1 MSELVVCA
9 TDYSPQAE
17 AALAWAGTLARRA
30 GGRVDLVHVA
40 RPYHDDSRTMVF
52 EAELV
57 DAATVEATRAH
68 LREIAE
74 AASRELGVEVRPHIL
89 RGEPHEEILAHARR
103 ENAALVVLGTTSL
116 VRVER
121 WVIGSVAERTV
132 RMADRPV
139 VLVPRRQGPSPW
151 RADAPRPPRVVV
163 ALGDRDDVAG
173 LRFATDLR
181 RAGPCDVTCTHVYW
195 PVAEYARLGL
205 TGPRNPMAPD
215 PDVVKSLEPAMRR
228 KMEALAGPGQTTV
241 DIRPAWGDTTS
252 ALLIGA
258 GEQEADL
265 LVVGVERRWG
275 LGRPRSSS
283 IAERLAH
290 TSRELPIACVPSE
303 PAAAEEG
310 IPKVRTVLAVTDLSA
325 LGNAAVPYAYGL
337 LEGRAGV
344 VELCYVYERALPSPA
359 HAYEVPTWRL
369 SDGERASLVEQLR
382 ALVPPEAESL
392 GVTTHVSVVDGG
404 RAAEAIGQA
413 SERLD
418 VDAICLASHGRSGL
432 ARTVLGSVASE
443 VIQRA
448 RRPVF
453 VVRKR

>member
-1 MSELVVCA
+1 
-9 TDYSPQAE
+9 
-17 AALAWAGTLARRA
+17 
-30 GGRVDLVHVA
+30 
-40 RPYHDDSRTMVF
+40 
-52 EAELV
+52 
-57 DAATVEATRAH
+57 
-68 LREIAE
+68 
-74 AASRELGVEVRPHIL
+74 
-89 RGEPHEEILAHARR
+89 
-103 ENAALVVLGTTSL
+103 
-116 VRVER
+116 
-121 WVIGSVAERTV
+121 
-132 RMADRPV
+132 
-139 VLVPRRQGPSPW
+139 
-151 RADAPRPPRVVV
+151 
-163 ALGDRDDVAG
+163 
-173 LRFATDLR
+173 
-181 RAGPCDVTCTHVYW
+181 
-195 PVAEYARLGL
+195 
-205 TGPRNPMAPD
+205 
-215 PDVVKSLEPAMRR
+215 
-228 KMEALAGPGQTTV
+228 
-241 DIRPAWGDTTS
+241 
-252 ALLIGA
+252 
-258 GEQEADL
+258 
-265 LVVGVERRWG
+265 
-275 LGRPRSSS
+275 
-283 IAERLAH
+283 
-290 TSRELPIACVPSE
+290 VPSE